1 VIFSTQL
8 QSQAPAVTKQLVL
21 LQLMCMLS
29 TSMINQVD
37 TLLTVHINDDVV
49 QMLCII
55 TVVHIV
61 L

>member
-1 VIFSTQL
+1 
-8 QSQAPAVTKQLVL
+8 
-21 LQLMCMLS
+21 
-29 TSMINQVD
+29 MINQVD